1 MRVEAINID
10 TSIQYGRIL
19 YKWNR
24 STVYAVI
31 IDCLFCLVFPV
42 ISICLFFGIIKR
54 HTPDPFLDTFFLI
67 MGLWLLLGWYL
78 KGKLICIEGAGSGD
92 NKKSVIESL
101 TLHFPNTKNITG
113 TKKIKSGIQI
123 TRWSGVKEIVVLFDG
138 ENAYIN
144 RSTRS
149 EYSRRSIP
157 FNALF
162 NYISVLRFKKAFKN
176 VKGCLHYRDSL

>member
-10 TSIQYGRIL
+10 TSIQHGRIL
-19 YKWNR
+19 YNWNKK
-24 STVYAVI
+24 TIFAVVL
-31 IDCLFCLVFPV
+31 DSLLCLVFPI

-78 KGKLICIEGAGSGD
+78 KGKLICIEDIKSKDDKESVVQALMQYYPKV
-92 NKKSVIESL
+92 KK
-101 TLHFPNTKNITG
+101 ITG

-123 TRWSGVKEIVVLFDG
+123 TLLSGVKEIVVLFDG

-162 NYISVLRFKKAFKN
+162 NYISVLRFKKRIEEQKFNPNALWK
-176 VKGCLHYRDSL
+176 

>member
-1 MRVEAINID
+1 MREEDINID

-19 YKWNR
+19 YKRNR

-92 NKKSVIESL
+92 NKKAVIESL
-101 TLHFPNTKNITG
+101 MLHFPNTKNITG

-138 ENAYIN
+138 KNAYIN
-144 RSTRS
+144 RSTCG
-149 EYSRRSIP
+149 EYGRKSLA
-157 FNALF
+157 FNAPLH
-162 NYISVLRFKKAFKN
+162 YISLLRFRKAFKN
-176 VKGCLHYRDSL
+176 RTKI

>member
-1 MRVEAINID
+1 MRVEAINIE
-10 TSIQYGRIL
+10 TSIQHGRIL
-19 YKWNR
+19 YNWNKK
-24 STVYAVI
+24 TIFAVVL
-31 IDCLFCLVFPV
+31 DSLLCLVFPI

-54 HTPDPFLDTFFLI
+54 HTPDPFLDIFFLI

-78 KGKLICIEGAGSGD
+78 KGALICIEGAGSGD
-92 NKKSVIESL
+92 DKKAVIESL
-101 TLHFPNTKNITG
+101 MLHFPNTKSITG
-113 TKKIKSGIQI
+113 RKKIKSGIQI

-162 NYISVLRFKKAFKN
+162 NYISVLRFKKRIEEQKFNPNALWK
-176 VKGCLHYRDSL
+176 